1 MTQEG
6 IDQLILITLFA
17 FIVIGLITGTDN
29 IRRIRHTIRRDKKK
43 VSEMIKHPFKLRH
56 AVELFKEIKYQKQP
70 NQEDLEHLI
79 NFPTSPVGTHEEL
92 QALNLKYQATV
103 RTPTAIEATMTPAQ
117 LYDAKCPLWAN
128 SYSIAELAYYFKRH
142 PESYGLITYPGEN
155 VIEYMDSTV
164 VPNTHM
170 MAHPGLYPHSWNGPS
185 TTSIAHFG
193 TRKEPNRNRHM
204 SLRNRKETE

>member
-117 LYDAKCPLWAN
+117 LYDAECPLWAN
-128 SYSIAELAYYFKRH
+128 SYNIAELTYYFIRYSS
-142 PESYGLITYPGEN
+142 PYGIGIHSGEQI
-155 VIEYMDSTV
+155 IEYMNDTV
-164 VPNTHM
+164 VPHVY
-170 MAHPGLYPHSWNGPS
+170 MATHPGLYKPHMRGAHAMPV
-185 TTSIAHFG
+185 THFG
-193 TRKEPNRNRHM
+193 TMGTAWKRH
-204 SLRNRKETE
+204 KITK